1 MSLQEIDD
9 FNELQDYMF
18 SGKNLVKY
26 VKSGTTC
33 RLQVDTR
40 QYSNLNT
47 TLKSKNDRNKSET
60 SKIECTKNE
69 TKIEAKIEAKIE
81 TKITKNE
88 INDNL
93 FVPKEKDQL
102 FWCYFVM
109 KHGFSTYEY
118 PNTTSFENEKS
129 LKIKCIDDLRLHKQ
143 QLKYKKLRNIKEICE
158 DELVNNSQISIKTF
172 TALCV
177 IANMNFLY
185 IDKRKCYPCIC
196 EDDEFI
202 NVIRKNGNHYTC
214 EMNVPQEKL
223 QEYTKNYFMVDNTEK
238 PLKAMS
244 SYKSH
249 ELMELCKK
257 MGILLDETTE
267 KKSNQTNEKKKITK
281 EFMYEKLVQ
290 SLS

>member
-1 MSLQEIDD
+1 
-9 FNELQDYMF
+9 MF

-26 VKSGTTC
+26 LKSGSC
-33 RLQVDTR
+33 RLELDTR

-47 TLKSKNDRNKSET
+47 IPKSKNDR
-60 SKIECTKNE
+60 SKIET
-69 TKIEAKIEAKIE
+69 TKIETTKIETTKIE
-81 TKITKNE
+81 TKIETPKTTEN
-88 INDNL
+88 NDNL

-143 QLKYKKLRNIKEICE
+143 QLKYKKIRNIKEICE

>member
-1 MSLQEIDD
+1 MNQPSIIQKETDD

-26 VKSGTTC
+26 VKSGTC
-33 RLQVDTR
+33 RLQVNTKE
-40 QYSNLNT
+40 NLNT

-60 SKIECTKNE
+60 SKVE
-69 TKIEAKIEAKIE
+69 TAKIE
-81 TKITKNE
+81 TKIETAKNDE
-88 INDNL
+88 NL

-223 QEYTKNYFMVDNTEK
+223 QEYTKNYFIVDNTEK

-257 MGILLDETTE
+257 MGILLDETTD

>member
-1 MSLQEIDD
+1 MNHSSIVQEETDD
-9 FNELQDYMF
+9 FNKLQEYMF

-26 VKSGTTC
+26 LKSGSC
-33 RLQVDTR
+33 RLELDTR

-47 TLKSKNDRNKSET
+47 IPKSKNDR
-60 SKIECTKNE
+60 SKIET
-69 TKIEAKIEAKIE
+69 TKIETTKIE
-81 TKITKNE
+81 TKIETPKTTEN
-88 INDNL
+88 NDNL

-143 QLKYKKLRNIKEICE
+143 QLKYKKIRNIKEICE

-223 QEYTKNYFMVDNTEK
+223 QEYTTNYFIVDNTEK

-257 MGILLDETTE
+257 MGILLDETTD
-267 KKSNQTNEKKKITK
+267 KKSNQINEKKKITK

>member
-1 MSLQEIDD
+1 MSLQETDD

-60 SKIECTKNE
+60 SKIE
-69 TKIEAKIEAKIE
+69 TKIERKIETTNE

-143 QLKYKKLRNIKEICE
+143 QLKYKKIRNIKEICE

-223 QEYTKNYFMVDNTEK
+223 QEYTTNYFIVDNTEK

-257 MGILLDETTE
+257 MGILLDETTD
-267 KKSNQTNEKKKITK
+267 KKSNQINEKKKITK